1 MNSFEVITKYLPQAV
16 DKYFAAESKTAVL
29 EQGSKFIDVNFNE
42 AGYVK
47 IASFLMD
54 GLSDYYKTQGNVAPS
69 NPADYAAYA
78 GNVNAGQ
85 RDGFEIGGVS
95 VKWEIF
101 RLQYVRG
108 KQFRIDY
115 IENEETAGITIGN
128 AIEEFNR
135 VKVIPE
141 VDATRFSIIADT
153 TSVSLGNMV
162 SETVAANQII
172 SKFNSAFEW
181 LTENEVPEEEQIIF
195 VSPSVMTL
203 IRNSTELTKFLTQ
216 GDYRAASGID
226 FTVEK
231 YGGRPIIEVPSNR
244 FFTNVLVTNNG
255 YRPQTS
261 SKVINFMVVSAKA
274 VIPIRKLE
282 WNKIY
287 GPELSGIAG
296 FHGYIINYLIYHGV
310 VIPENKIT
318 GVYVSVS
325 ETNASTKT
333 ALLKVSTKAGS
344 VQYGWVMDRYFTNP
358 AGLRGYIVYAYAN
371 SFTLGG
377 DISSVGTA
385 GEDYFVCEKGVEQ
398 SAVVGNTTGY
408 FALVDD
414 SGKIIAVSGAVTL
427 ERHA

>member
-54 GLSDYYKTQGNVAPS
+54 GLSDYYKTQGSVAPS
-69 NPADYAAYA
+69 NSADYAAYA

-172 SKFNSAFEW
+172 SKFNGAFEW

-296 FHGYIINYLIYHGV
+296 FHGYIINYLIHHGV

>member
-162 SETVAANQII
+162 SETVQANQII
-172 SKFNSAFEW
+172 SKFNGAFEW

-344 VQYGWVMDRYFTNP
+344 AQYGWVMDRYFTNP

-385 GEDYFVCEKGVEQ
+385 GEDYYVCEKGVEQ

>member
-54 GLSDYYKTQGNVAPS
+54 GLSDYYKTQGSVAPS

-172 SKFNSAFEW
+172 YKFNDAFEW

-385 GEDYFVCEKGVEQ
+385 GENYFVCEKGVEQ

>member
-54 GLSDYYKTQGNVAPS
+54 GLSDYYKTQGSVAPS
-69 NPADYAAYA
+69 NSADYAAYA

-203 IRNSTELTKFLTQ
+203 IRNSTELAKFLTQ

-358 AGLRGYIVYAYAN
+358 AGLRGYIVYAYTDE
-371 SFTLGG
+371 FTLGG
-377 DISSVGTA
+377 AISSVGTLNT
-385 GEDYFVCEKGVEQ
+385 DYFVCEKGVEQ
-398 SAVVGNTTGY
+398 KAVAANTTGY

-414 SGKIIAVSGAVTL
+414 SGKIIAVSSAVTL

>member
-69 NPADYAAYA
+69 NAADYAAYA

-172 SKFNSAFEW
+172 SKFNGAFEW

-333 ALLKVSTKAGS
+333 ALLRVSTKAGS
-344 VQYGWVMDRYFTNP
+344 AQYGWVMDRYFTNP

-377 DISSVGTA
+377 AISSVGTA

>member
-54 GLSDYYKTQGNVAPS
+54 GLSDYYKTQGSVAPS
-69 NPADYAAYA
+69 NSADYAAYA

-172 SKFNSAFEW
+172 SKFNGAFEW

-325 ETNASTKT
+325 ETDASTKT
-333 ALLKVSTKAGS
+333 ALLRVSTKAGS
-344 VQYGWVMDRYFTNP
+344 AQYGWVMDRYFTNP
-358 AGLRGYIVYAYAN
+358 AGLRGYIVYAYTDE
-371 SFTLGG
+371 FTLGG
-377 DISSVGTA
+377 AISSVGTLNT
-385 GEDYFVCEKGVEQ
+385 DYFVCEKGVEQ
-398 SAVVGNTTGY
+398 SAASSNTTGY

-414 SGKIIAVSGAVTL
+414 SGKIIAVSAAVTL

>member
-54 GLSDYYKTQGNVAPS
+54 GLSDYYKTQGSVAPS
-69 NPADYAAYA
+69 NSADYAAYA

-172 SKFNSAFEW
+172 SKFNGAFEW

-344 VQYGWVMDRYFTNP
+344 AQYGWVMDRYFTNP
-358 AGLRGYIVYAYAN
+358 AGLRGYRLCVY
-371 SFTLGG
+371 
-377 DISSVGTA
+377 
-385 GEDYFVCEKGVEQ
+385 
-398 SAVVGNTTGY
+398 
-408 FALVDD
+408 
-414 SGKIIAVSGAVTL
+414 
-427 ERHA
+427 

>member
-54 GLSDYYKTQGNVAPS
+54 GLSDYYKTQGSVAPS

-162 SETVAANQII
+162 SETVQANQII
-172 SKFNSAFEW
+172 SKFNGAFEW

-333 ALLKVSTKAGS
+333 ALLRVSTKAGS
-344 VQYGWVMDRYFTNP
+344 AQYGWVMDRYFTNP

-385 GEDYFVCEKGVEQ
+385 GENYFVCEKGVEQ
-398 SAVVGNTTGY
+398 SAASGNTTGY

>member
-54 GLSDYYKTQGNVAPS
+54 GLSDYYKTQGSVAPS
-69 NPADYAAYA
+69 NSADYAAYA

-358 AGLRGYIVYAYAN
+358 AGLRGYIVYAYTDE
-371 SFTLGG
+371 FTLGG
-377 DISSVGTA
+377 AISSVGTLNT
-385 GEDYFVCEKGVEQ
+385 DYFVCEKGVEQ
-398 SAVVGNTTGY
+398 KAVAANTTGY

-414 SGKIIAVSGAVTL
+414 SGKIIAVSSAVTL

>member
-54 GLSDYYKTQGNVAPS
+54 GLSDYYKTQGSVAPS

-172 SKFNSAFEW
+172 SKFNGAFEW

-261 SKVINFMVVSAKA
+261 SKVINYMVVSAKA

-333 ALLKVSTKAGS
+333 ALLRVSTKAGS
-344 VQYGWVMDRYFTNP
+344 AQYGWVMDRYFTNP
-358 AGLRGYIVYAYAN
+358 AGLRGYIVYAYAD

-385 GEDYFVCEKGVEQ
+385 GENYFVCEKGVEQ

>member
-54 GLSDYYKTQGNVAPS
+54 GLSDYYKTQGSVAPS
-69 NPADYAAYA
+69 NSADYAAYA

-172 SKFNSAFEW
+172 SKFNGAFEW

-261 SKVINFMVVSAKA
+261 SKVINYMVVSAKA

-333 ALLKVSTKAGS
+333 ALLRVSTKAGS
-344 VQYGWVMDRYFTNP
+344 AQYGWVMDRYFTNP
-358 AGLRGYIVYAYAN
+358 AGLRGYIVYAYTD

-385 GEDYFVCEKGVEQ
+385 GENYFVCEKGVEQ

>member
-54 GLSDYYKTQGNVAPS
+54 GLSDYYKTQGSVAPS
-69 NPADYAAYA
+69 NSADYAAYA

-172 SKFNSAFEW
+172 SKFNGAFEW

-344 VQYGWVMDRYFTNP
+344 AQYGWVMDRYFTNP

-385 GEDYFVCEKGVEQ
+385 GENYFVCEKGVEQ

>member
-54 GLSDYYKTQGNVAPS
+54 GLSDYYKTQGSVAPS
-69 NPADYAAYA
+69 NSADYAAYA

-162 SETVAANQII
+162 SETVQANQII
-172 SKFNSAFEW
+172 SKFNGAFEW

-261 SKVINFMVVSAKA
+261 SKVINYMVVSAKA

-333 ALLKVSTKAGS
+333 ALLRVSTKAGS

-358 AGLRGYIVYAYAN
+358 AGLRGYIVYAYTN
-371 SFTLGG
+371 KFTLGNA
-377 DISSVGTA
+377 ISSAGTLNT
-385 GEDYFVCEKGVEQ
+385 DYFVCEKGVEQ
-398 SAVVGNTTGY
+398 KAVVANTTGY

-414 SGKIIAVSGAVTL
+414 SGKIIAVSAAVTL

>member
-54 GLSDYYKTQGNVAPS
+54 GLSDYYKTQGSVAPS

-172 SKFNSAFEW
+172 SKFNGAFEW

-261 SKVINFMVVSAKA
+261 SKVINYMVVSAKA

-333 ALLKVSTKAGS
+333 ALLRVSTKAGS
-344 VQYGWVMDRYFTNP
+344 AQYGWVMDRYFTNP
-358 AGLRGYIVYAYAN
+358 AGLRGYIVYAYTD

-385 GEDYFVCEKGVEQ
+385 GENYFVCEKGVEQ

>member
-54 GLSDYYKTQGNVAPS
+54 GLSDYYKTQGSVAPS
-69 NPADYAAYA
+69 NSADYAAYA

-172 SKFNSAFEW
+172 SKFNGAFEW

-261 SKVINFMVVSAKA
+261 SKVINYMVVSAKA

-333 ALLKVSTKAGS
+333 ALLRVSTKAGS
-344 VQYGWVMDRYFTNP
+344 AQYGWVMDRYFTNP
-358 AGLRGYIVYAYAN
+358 AGLRGYIVYAYTDE
-371 SFTLGG
+371 FTLGG
-377 DISSVGTA
+377 AISSVGTLNT
-385 GEDYFVCEKGVEQ
+385 DYFVCEKGVEN
-398 SAVVGNTTGY
+398 SAAVGNTTGY

>member
-1 MNSFEVITKYLPQAV
+1 MNSFEAITKYLPQAV

-54 GLSDYYKTQGNVAPS
+54 GLSDYYKTQGSVAPS

-333 ALLKVSTKAGS
+333 ALLRVSTKAGS

>member
-54 GLSDYYKTQGNVAPS
+54 GLSDYYKTQGSVAPS

-344 VQYGWVMDRYFTNP
+344 AQYGWVMDRYFTNP

-385 GEDYFVCEKGVEQ
+385 GENYFVCEKGVEQ

>member
-203 IRNSTELTKFLTQ
+203 IRNSTELAKFLTQ

-231 YGGRPIIEVPSNR
+231 YGSRPIIEVPSNR

>member
-54 GLSDYYKTQGNVAPS
+54 GLSDYYKTQGSVAPS

-172 SKFNSAFEW
+172 SKFNGAFEW
-181 LTENEVPEEEQIIF
+181 LTENEVPAEEQIIF

-344 VQYGWVMDRYFTNP
+344 AQYGWVMDRYFTNP

>member
-54 GLSDYYKTQGNVAPS
+54 GLSDYYKTQGSVAPS

-172 SKFNSAFEW
+172 SKFNGAFEW

-333 ALLKVSTKAGS
+333 ALLRVSTKAGS
-344 VQYGWVMDRYFTNP
+344 AQYGWIMDRYFTNP
-358 AGLRGYIVYAYAN
+358 AGLRGYIVYAYAD

-385 GEDYFVCEKGVEQ
+385 GENYFVCEKGVEQ

>member
-54 GLSDYYKTQGNVAPS
+54 GLSDYYKTQGSVAPS

>member
-54 GLSDYYKTQGNVAPS
+54 GLSDYYKTQGSVAPS
-69 NPADYAAYA
+69 NSADYAAYA

-344 VQYGWVMDRYFTNP
+344 AQYGWVMDRYFTNP
-358 AGLRGYIVYAYAN
+358 AGLRGYIVYAYAD

-385 GEDYFVCEKGVEQ
+385 GENYFVCEKGVEQ

>member
-172 SKFNSAFEW
+172 SKFNGAFEW
-181 LTENEVPEEEQIIF
+181 LTENEVFLYIWKIADE
-195 VSPSVMTL
+195 
-203 IRNSTELTKFLTQ
+203 KF
-216 GDYRAASGID
+216 DFFRVYI
-226 FTVEK
+226 FTV
-231 YGGRPIIEVPSNR
+231 
-244 FFTNVLVTNNG
+244 F
-255 YRPQTS
+255 
-261 SKVINFMVVSAKA
+261 
-274 VIPIRKLE
+274 
-282 WNKIY
+282 
-287 GPELSGIAG
+287 
-296 FHGYIINYLIYHGV
+296 
-310 VIPENKIT
+310 
-318 GVYVSVS
+318 
-325 ETNASTKT
+325 
-333 ALLKVSTKAGS
+333 
-344 VQYGWVMDRYFTNP
+344 
-358 AGLRGYIVYAYAN
+358 
-371 SFTLGG
+371 
-377 DISSVGTA
+377 
-385 GEDYFVCEKGVEQ
+385 
-398 SAVVGNTTGY
+398 
-408 FALVDD
+408 
-414 SGKIIAVSGAVTL
+414 
-427 ERHA
+427 

>member
-54 GLSDYYKTQGNVAPS
+54 GLSDYYKTQGSVAPS
-69 NPADYAAYA
+69 NSADYAAYA

-344 VQYGWVMDRYFTNP
+344 AQYGWVMDRYFTNP

-385 GEDYFVCEKGVEQ
+385 GENYFVCEKGVEQ

>member
-16 DKYFAAESKTAVL
+16 DKYFAAEAKTALL

-54 GLSDYYKTQGNVAPS
+54 GLSDYYKTQGATAPT
-69 NPADYAAYA
+69 NAADYAAYA

-172 SKFNSAFEW
+172 SKFNGAFEW

-261 SKVINFMVVSAKA
+261 SKVINYMVVSAKA

-333 ALLKVSTKAGS
+333 ALLRVSTKAGS
-344 VQYGWVMDRYFTNP
+344 AQYGWVMDRYFTNP
-358 AGLRGYIVYAYAN
+358 AGLRGYIVYAYTDE
-371 SFTLGG
+371 FTLGG
-377 DISSVGTA
+377 AISSVGTLNT
-385 GEDYFVCEKGVEQ
+385 DYYVCEKGVEQ
-398 SAVVGNTTGY
+398 AAVVGNTTGY

>member
-54 GLSDYYKTQGNVAPS
+54 GLSDYYKTQGSVAPS
-69 NPADYAAYA
+69 NSADYAAYA

-172 SKFNSAFEW
+172 SKFNGAFEW

-333 ALLKVSTKAGS
+333 ALLRVSTKAGS
-344 VQYGWVMDRYFTNP
+344 AQYGWVMDRYFTNP
-358 AGLRGYIVYAYAN
+358 AGLRGYIVYDYAD
-371 SFTLGG
+371 SFTLGSA
-377 DISSVGTA
+377 ISSVGSA
-385 GEDYFVCEKGVEQ
+385 GTDYFICEKGVEQ
-398 SAVVGNTTGY
+398 KAASANTTGY

>member
-54 GLSDYYKTQGNVAPS
+54 GLSDYYKTQGSVAPS
-69 NPADYAAYA
+69 NSADYAAYA

-128 AIEEFNR
+128 AIEEFNK

-344 VQYGWVMDRYFTNP
+344 AQYGWVMDRYFTNP
-358 AGLRGYIVYAYAN
+358 AGLRGYIVYAYT
-371 SFTLGG
+371 SKFTLGG
-377 DISSVGTA
+377 AISSVGTLNT
-385 GEDYFVCEKGVEQ
+385 DYFVCEKGVEQ
-398 SAVVGNTTGY
+398 KAASANTTGY

>member
-1 MNSFEVITKYLPQAV
+1 MNSFEVITKYLPQSV

-69 NPADYAAYA
+69 NSADYAAYA

-162 SETVAANQII
+162 SETVQANQII
-172 SKFNSAFEW
+172 SKFNGAFEW

-261 SKVINFMVVSAKA
+261 SKVINYMVVSAKA

-333 ALLKVSTKAGS
+333 ALLRVSTKAGS
-344 VQYGWVMDRYFTNP
+344 AQYGWLMDRYFTNP
-358 AGLRGYIVYAYAN
+358 AGLRGYIVYAYTDE
-371 SFTLGG
+371 FTLGG
-377 DISSVGTA
+377 AISSVGTLNT
-385 GEDYFVCEKGVEQ
+385 DYFVCEKGVEQ
-398 SAVVGNTTGY
+398 KAVVANTTGY

>member
-172 SKFNSAFEW
+172 SKFNGAFEW

-333 ALLKVSTKAGS
+333 ALLRVSTKAGS
-344 VQYGWVMDRYFTNP
+344 AQYGWVMDRYFTNP
-358 AGLRGYIVYAYAN
+358 AGLRGYIVYAYTDE
-371 SFTLGG
+371 FTLGG
-377 DISSVGTA
+377 AISSVGSA
-385 GEDYFVCEKGVEQ
+385 GTDYFVCEKGVEQ

>member
-54 GLSDYYKTQGNVAPS
+54 GLSDYYKTQGSVAPS

-385 GEDYFVCEKGVEQ
+385 GENYFVCEKGVEQ

>member
-54 GLSDYYKTQGNVAPS
+54 GLSDYYKTQGSVAPS
-69 NPADYAAYA
+69 NSADYAAYA

-162 SETVAANQII
+162 SETVQANQII
-172 SKFNSAFEW
+172 SKFNGAFEW

-344 VQYGWVMDRYFTNP
+344 AQYGWVMDRYFTNP

-377 DISSVGTA
+377 DISSVGSA

>member
-54 GLSDYYKTQGNVAPS
+54 GLSDYYKTQGSVAPS

-172 SKFNSAFEW
+172 SKFNGAFEW

-344 VQYGWVMDRYFTNP
+344 AQYGWIMDRYFTNP
-358 AGLRGYIVYAYAN
+358 AGLRGYIVYAYTN
-371 SFTLGG
+371 KFTLGG
-377 DISSVGTA
+377 AISSAGSAGT
-385 GEDYFVCEKGVEQ
+385 DYFVCEKGVEQ
-398 SAVVGNTTGY
+398 KAASSNTTGY

>member
-54 GLSDYYKTQGNVAPS
+54 GLSDYYKTQGSVAPS

-172 SKFNSAFEW
+172 SKFNDAFEW

-344 VQYGWVMDRYFTNP
+344 AQYGWVMDRYFTNP

-385 GEDYFVCEKGVEQ
+385 GENYFVCEKGVEQ

>member
-172 SKFNSAFEW
+172 SKFNGAFEW

-344 VQYGWVMDRYFTNP
+344 VQHGWVMDRYFTNP
-358 AGLRGYIVYAYAN
+358 AGLRGYIVYAYTN
-371 SFTLGG
+371 EFTLGG
-377 DISSVGTA
+377 AISSVGTLNT
-385 GEDYFVCEKGVEQ
+385 DYFVCEKGVEQ
-398 SAVVGNTTGY
+398 KAASANTTGY

>member
-54 GLSDYYKTQGNVAPS
+54 GLSDYYKTQGSVAPS

-172 SKFNSAFEW
+172 SKFNGAFEW

-261 SKVINFMVVSAKA
+261 SKVINYMVVSAKA

-333 ALLKVSTKAGS
+333 ALLRVSTKAGS

-358 AGLRGYIVYAYAN
+358 AGLRGYIVYAYAD

-385 GEDYFVCEKGVEQ
+385 GENYFVCEKGVEQ

>member
-54 GLSDYYKTQGNVAPS
+54 GLSDYYKTQGSVAPS

-261 SKVINFMVVSAKA
+261 SKVINYMVVSAKA

-333 ALLKVSTKAGS
+333 ALLRVSTKAGS
-344 VQYGWVMDRYFTNP
+344 AQYGWVMDRYFTNP
-358 AGLRGYIVYAYAN
+358 AGLRGYIAYA
-371 SFTLGG
+371 
-377 DISSVGTA
+377 
-385 GEDYFVCEKGVEQ
+385 
-398 SAVVGNTTGY
+398 
-408 FALVDD
+408 
-414 SGKIIAVSGAVTL
+414 
-427 ERHA
+427 